1 MGLISWLLVG
11 VIAGALA
18 KAITPQKERS
28 GCISSLLIG
37 IAGGVLGGFVARIT
51 GLAYMIG
58 NGFIGSI
65 IVATGGAVLML
76 FLYYR
81 FFAGRKDP

>member
-1 MGLISWLLVG
+1 MGIISWLLVG
-11 VIAGALA
+11 LIAGALA

-28 GCISSLLIG
+28 GCLWSILIG
-37 IAGGVLGGFVARIT
+37 IAGGMIGGFIANLT
-51 GLAYMIG
+51 GLSYMIG

-76 FLYYR
+76 FLYDR
-81 FFAGRKDP
+81 FFTGRKDP